1 MSNLSP
7 SDLMRQARDTAE
19 TYFNQAVRIIDEKFG
34 EGYAKEHPELIAGFM
49 KTAAKDFDTCMTRQ
63 PSTNGGSDI
72 TPDFDTC
79 MTRQALDHLSSDFDR
94 LANAIEGLELIP
106 AGDKPEPDSIIDED
120 ELLSFVAEQMSSVLG
135 AAIDGFHSQMTQ
147 DNTDADEITRRIASG
162 EEISSF
168 SEQDRIEFA
177 KDNPVLFAAFYRGFV
192 DSYRSE
198 RTSRLGGKV

>member
-1 MSNLSP
+1 MSNMSP

-49 KTAAKDFDTCMTRQ
+49 KTAAK
-63 PSTNGGSDI
+63 
-72 TPDFDTC
+72 DFDTC